1 MPVIEDSSLMSF
13 SIIRLASLMQSP
25 KKTGLGPITQ
35 GILFPSSVCLLLKM
49 T

>member
-1 MPVIEDSSLMSF
+1 MLVMEDSSLTSL
-13 SIIRLASLMQSP
+13 SIIRLASLMQNP